1 MAIGIYFAPAAMTGE
16 KYDECLKRLRQAGA
30 QNPPGR
36 TYHACFGPSDKLSVF
51 DVWTSQKA
59 FDKFGQTLMP
69 ILQQIGIDPGQPSV
83 MEVRKVIVPP
93 KAGRTSK
100 PSPAKRAAHRQRAR
114 RAAKKPGA
122 RSR

>member
-1 MAIGIYFAPAAMTGE
+1 MERDDDGASGVLAPVLLGVIFGE
-16 KYDECLKRLRQAGA
+16 CIKRLRQAGA

-83 MEVRKVIVPP
+83 MAVRRVIVPTAAAP
-93 KAGRTSK
+93 RAT
-100 PSPAKRAAHRQRAR
+100 KRAPTKRSAPR
-114 RAAKKPGA
+114 RAAK
-122 RSR
+122 RR